1 MGYLI
6 VEVEDKFDHEVVSI
20 GPFPDEQKARAVMDA
35 CQWGHADRV
44 RVSADPVGS
53 VISIGVAFRTILLT
67 KPGQPVCSRENF
79 RYVSSLIMQSH
90 GGP

>member
-1 MGYLI
+1 MGFLI
-6 VEVEDKFDHEVVSI
+6 VEVEDSSDYEVVSI
-20 GPFPDEQKARAVMDA
+20 GPFPDQEKARAVMDA

-44 RVSADPVGS
+44 RVSADPVGD
-53 VISIGVAFRTILLT
+53 VISIGVAFRTVLLT
-67 KPGQPVCSRENF
+67 KPGQPVRSNEEF